1 MDETGESDTIGEILK
16 NLKKDK
22 QSELDSI
29 LHNEVSR
36 IMEIVRNKIIERA
49 KAGDKNYAITFRTSA
64 RFYLSN
70 QHDHITGKMIVN
82 RIIKKLESE
91 GLEYQLWK
99 AHRRNTEWDEG
110 FAFWTSW
117 GEFGH
122 SKEEVRRDLNF
133 TISHLTLV
141 FCKNSNSHFLPDEE
155 ENHTPF
161 YSTSNRS
168 NSTNFGDYSASEIK
182 PHGLSVDSRDGD
194 GISEHCD
201 EDETYAAF
209 MIRLR

>member
-1 MDETGESDTIGEILK
+1 MDETGERDTIGKILK

-36 IMEIVRNKIIERA
+36 VMEIIRNNIIERA
-49 KAGDKNYAITFRTSA
+49 KAGDKNLAITFRTSA
-64 RFYLSN
+64 RFYLSD

-91 GLEYQLWK
+91 ELEYQLLK
-99 AHRRNTEWDEG
+99 AHRRNTEWAEG
-110 FAFWTSW
+110 FEFWTSW

-122 SKEEVRRDLNF
+122 SKEEMRRDLNF
-133 TISHLTLV
+133 TIRHYTLV

-161 YSTSNRS
+161 YSSSTDV
-168 NSTNFGDYSASEIK
+168 NSVDYTDFSASEIR
-182 PHGLSVDSRDGD
+182 HHSLSVDYKDGS
-194 GISEHCD
+194 GIEDSLH

-209 MIRLR
+209 IIRLR